1 MVEVVLVVA
10 IVGLWVFFFFFFFF
24 FSLLVDGGMRMWVWV
39 VMRL

>member
-10 IVGLWVFFFFFFFF
+10 IVGLWVVFF